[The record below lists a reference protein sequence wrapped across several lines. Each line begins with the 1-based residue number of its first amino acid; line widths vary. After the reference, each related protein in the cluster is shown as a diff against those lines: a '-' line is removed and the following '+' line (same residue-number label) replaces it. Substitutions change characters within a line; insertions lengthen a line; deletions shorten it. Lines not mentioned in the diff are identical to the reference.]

1 MKKFWNIFKKV
12 MLLLSALALVVVFVF
27 TLTSAVQHRQ
37 SLVCSSV
44 QVRIDYESGV
54 DFLSTDD
61 IISRVNE
68 SIDDNI
74 VGKPLS
80 SLDLKAIEQYL
91 EQNPFVDQARVY
103 TDHAQILHAEI
114 VQKQPILRVM
124 NNDGVGYYLSD
135 KNEKIPLSD
144 KFTARVP
151 IAMGVVETHEDS
163 YGDSIVLYQLYQW
176 AQYLQRDSLI
186 GALIDH
192 CYVQE
197 SGELELY
204 PKFGYH
210 TILFGRA
217 DGTMAEKFEKLKTFY
232 KEGMTR
238 VGWDKYSTIN
248 LKYKG
253 QVVCERRG
261 EEATIKRPEPP
272 AQDTTTNNEQP
283 IDEQ

>member
-12 MLLLSALALVVVFVF
+12 LLVLSALTLVVLFVF
-27 TLTSAVQHRQ
+27 TLTASVQHRQ
-37 SLVCSSV
+37 ALVCSSV
-44 QVRIDYESGV
+44 QVKIDYESGV

-61 IISRVNE
+61 IMSRVNE
-68 SIDDNI
+68 SIDDEI

-80 SLDLKAIEQYL
+80 TLDLKAIEHYL
-91 EQNPFVDQARVY
+91 EQNPYVDQARVY
-103 TDHAQILHAEI
+103 TDHAQVLHAEI

-124 NNDGVGYYLSD
+124 NNDGVGFYLSD
-135 KNEKIPLSD
+135 KNEKIPLSG

-151 IAMGVVETHEDS
+151 IAMGVVETHEDL
-163 YGDSIVLYQLYQW
+163 YGDSIVLSQLYQW

-210 TILFGRA
+210 TVLFGRA
-217 DGTMAEKFEKLKTFY
+217 DATMQEKFEKLKTFY

-238 VGWDKYSTIN
+238 IGWDKYSTVN
-248 LKYKG
+248 VKYKG

-261 EEATIKRPEPP
+261 AGEEIKQPEP
-272 AQDTTTNNEQP
+272 AKEDTATVAEQP
-283 IDEQ
+283 IEEQ